1 MLLTPISHPAYRQA
15 GVEGRGVA
23 VQSQTLAPERKGEGA
38 GRQVKE
44 EMTQEKLDILEEAK
58 RVLRVEAHSILD
70 LVERI
75 DESFSRAVEL
85 LYQCKGRVVL
95 MGMGKSGLVGRK
107 IASTF
112 ASTGTPA
119 FFLHP
124 AEGVNGD
131 FGMLAKEDVVIAIS
145 KSGETRELLEVL
157 PLIKRYGNRFITLT
171 GNFNSTLAKA
181 GDVCLSIHVKEEACP
196 MGLAPTAS
204 TTATLALGDALA
216 VALMGKKGF
225 KEEDFALLHPG
236 GTLGKRLLL
245 KVEDLMHI
253 GEAFPMVSEKAL
265 MKDAIFEITSKRL
278 GATGVC
284 NGEGHLVGVITDG
297 DLRRALEKFSDLL
310 HRKASEVMTR
320 NPKWIEKDALAAK
333 AVQRME
339 EYSITSL
346 FIFNRTGDKV
356 PVGIIHLHD
365 LLKAG
370 VV

>member
-1 MLLTPISHPAYRQA
+1 MN
-15 GVEGRGVA
+15 VV
-23 VQSQTLAPERKGEGA
+23 
-38 GRQVKE
+38 
-44 EMTQEKLDILEEAK
+44 DEAR
-58 RVLRVEAHSILD
+58 RVLKIEAQSILD
-70 LVERI
+70 LSERV
-75 DESFSRAVEL
+75 DEHFSTAVDL
-85 LYQCKGRVVL
+85 LFHCKGKVVL

-131 FGMLAKEDVVIAIS
+131 YGMLAKEDIVIAIS
-145 KSGETRELLEVL
+145 NSGETRELLDVL
-157 PLIKRYGNRFITLT
+157 PLIKRYGNRLIALT
-171 GNFNSTLAKA
+171 GNMNSSLAKA
-181 GDVCLSIHVKEEACP
+181 GDVYLNIHVKEEACP
-196 MGLAPTAS
+196 LGLAPTAS

-216 VALMGKKGF
+216 IVLMIKKGF
-225 KEEDFALLHPG
+225 DEKDFALLHPG

-245 KVEDLMHI
+245 KVEDLMHV
-253 GEAFPMVSEKAL
+253 GKAFPTVTEKTL
-265 MKDAIFEITSKRL
+265 MKDVIFEITSKRL
-278 GATGVC
+278 GVTAVC
-284 NGEGHLVGVITDG
+284 NGEGHLMGVVTDG
-297 DLRRALEKFSDLL
+297 DLRRALEKFNDLL
-310 HRKASEVMTR
+310 DRQASDVMTR

-346 FIFNRTGDKV
+346 FVFNQSGDKV

>member
-1 MLLTPISHPAYRQA
+1 
-15 GVEGRGVA
+15 
-23 VQSQTLAPERKGEGA
+23 
-38 GRQVKE
+38 
-44 EMTQEKLDILEEAK
+44 
-58 RVLRVEAHSILD
+58 
-70 LVERI
+70 
-75 DESFSRAVEL
+75 
-85 LYQCKGRVVL
+85 

-131 FGMLAKEDVVIAIS
+131 FGMLTKEDVVIAIS
-145 KSGETRELLEVL
+145 NSGETRELLDVL
-157 PLIKRYGNRFITLT
+157 PLIKRYGNRLIALT
-171 GNFNSTLAKA
+171 GNMNSNLGKA
-181 GDVCLSIHVKEEACP
+181 GDVSLNIHVKEEACP
-196 MGLAPTAS
+196 LGLAPTAS

-216 VALMGKKGF
+216 IVLMIKKGF
-225 KEEDFALLHPG
+225 DEKDFALLHPG

-245 KVEDLMHI
+245 KVEDLMHV
-253 GEAFPMVSEKAL
+253 GNAFPTVTEKTL

-278 GATGVC
+278 GVTAVC

-297 DLRRALEKFSDLL
+297 DLRRALEKFNDLL
-310 HRKASEVMTR
+310 GRQASDVMTR
-320 NPKWIEKDALAAK
+320 NPKWIEKGALAAK

-346 FIFNRTGDKV
+346 FVFNQLGDKV

>member
-1 MLLTPISHPAYRQA
+1 VI
-15 GVEGRGVA
+15 
-23 VQSQTLAPERKGEGA
+23 
-38 GRQVKE
+38 
-44 EMTQEKLDILEEAK
+44 DEAK
-58 RVLRVEAHSILD
+58 RVLRVEAQSILD
-70 LVERI
+70 LAERI
-75 DESFSRAVEL
+75 DENFSRAVEL
-85 LYQCKGRVVL
+85 LYHCKGKVVL

-145 KSGETRELLEVL
+145 NSGETRELLEVL
-157 PLIKRYGNRFITLT
+157 PLIKRYGNRLIALT
-171 GNFNSTLAKA
+171 GKVNSSLARA
-181 GDVCLSIHVKEEACP
+181 GDVCLNLSVKEEACP

-204 TTATLALGDALA
+204 TTATLAMGDALA
-216 VALMGKKGF
+216 IALMGKRGF
-225 KEEDFALLHPG
+225 DERDFALLHPG
-236 GTLGKRLLL
+236 GTLGKKLLL
-245 KVEDLMHI
+245 KVEDLMHV
-253 GEAFPMVSEKAL
+253 GKAFPMVTEKAL

-278 GATGVC
+278 GVTAVC

-297 DLRRALEKFSDLL
+297 DLRRALEKFNDLFQ
-310 HRKASEVMTR
+310 RETREVMTR

-346 FIFNRTGDKV
+346 FVFNQAGDKV

>member
-1 MLLTPISHPAYRQA
+1 
-15 GVEGRGVA
+15 
-23 VQSQTLAPERKGEGA
+23 
-38 GRQVKE
+38 
-44 EMTQEKLDILEEAK
+44 LDIVEEAK
-58 RVLRVEAHSILD
+58 RVLRVEAQSLFD
-70 LVERI
+70 LAERI
-75 DESFSRAVEL
+75 DEDFSRAVEL
-85 LYQCKGRVVL
+85 LYYCKGKVVI

-112 ASTGTPA
+112 ASTGTPS

-124 AEGVNGD
+124 AEGLNGD
-131 FGMLAKEDVVIAIS
+131 FGMLAKEDLIIAIS
-145 KSGETRELLEVL
+145 NSGETRELLEVL
-157 PLIKRYGNRFITLT
+157 PLIKRYGNRLITLT
-171 GNFNSTLAKA
+171 GNENSTLSKA
-181 GDVCLSIHVKEEACP
+181 GDVNLDIRVKEEACP
-196 MGLAPTAS
+196 LGLAPTSS

-216 VALMGKKGF
+216 IALMGKKDF
-225 KEEDFALLHPG
+225 KKEDFAILHPG
-236 GTLGKRLLL
+236 GVLGKRLLL

-253 GEAFPMVSEKAL
+253 GNAFPKVSEKTL

-278 GATGVC
+278 GVTAVC
-284 NGEGHLVGVITDG
+284 NTEGHLMGVITDG
-297 DLRRALEKFSDLL
+297 DLRRALEKFSDLFD
-310 HRKASEVMTR
+310 REAFEVMTK

-346 FIFNRTGDKV
+346 FVFKKTGDKV

>member
-1 MLLTPISHPAYRQA
+1 LDYATLLR
-15 GVEGRGVA
+15 
-23 VQSQTLAPERKGEGA
+23 LKERDE
-38 GRQVKE
+38 V
-44 EMTQEKLDILEEAK
+44 DVIEEAK

-70 LVERI
+70 LAERI
-75 DESFSRAVEL
+75 DEDFLQAVQI
-85 LYQCKGRVVL
+85 LYNCKGRIVL
-95 MGMGKSGLVGRK
+95 MGMGKSGLVARK

-119 FFLHP
+119 FFIHP

-131 FGMLAKEDVVIAIS
+131 FGMLTKEDVVIAIS
-145 KSGETRELLEVL
+145 NSGETRELLEVL
-157 PLIKRYGNRFITLT
+157 PLIKRYGNRLIALT
-171 GNFNSTLAKA
+171 GNLKSTLAKA
-181 GDVCLSIHVKEEACP
+181 GDVCLNIHVKEEACP
-196 MGLAPTAS
+196 FGLAPTAS

-216 VALMGKKGF
+216 VTLMEERGF
-225 KEEDFALLHPG
+225 MEKDFALLHPG
-236 GTLGKRLLL
+236 GALGKKLLL
-245 KVEDLMHI
+245 KVEDLMHS
-253 GEAFPMVSEKAL
+253 GEAFPMVSEKTL

-278 GATGVC
+278 GVTGVC
-284 NGEGHLVGVITDG
+284 DREGHLVGVITDG
-297 DLRRALEKFSDLL
+297 DLRRALEKLSDLL
-310 HRKASEVMTR
+310 NREASAVMTK

-346 FIFNRTGDKV
+346 FVFNSVGDKV

>member
-1 MLLTPISHPAYRQA
+1 VKGGT
-15 GVEGRGVA
+15 
-23 VQSQTLAPERKGEGA
+23 ER
-38 GRQVKE
+38 RSDQVNVV
-44 EMTQEKLDILEEAK
+44 DEAR
-58 RVLRVEAHSILD
+58 RVLKIEAQSILD
-70 LVERI
+70 LSERV
-75 DESFSRAVEL
+75 DEHFSTAVDL
-85 LYQCKGRVVL
+85 LFHCKGKVVL

-131 FGMLAKEDVVIAIS
+131 YGMLAKEDIVIAIS
-145 KSGETRELLEVL
+145 NSGETRELLDVL
-157 PLIKRYGNRFITLT
+157 PLIKRYGNRLIALT
-171 GNFNSTLAKA
+171 GNMNSSLAKA
-181 GDVCLSIHVKEEACP
+181 GDVYLNIHVKEEACP
-196 MGLAPTAS
+196 LGLAPTAS

-216 VALMGKKGF
+216 IVLMIKKGF
-225 KEEDFALLHPG
+225 DEKDFALLHPG

-245 KVEDLMHI
+245 KVEDLMHV
-253 GEAFPMVSEKAL
+253 GKAFPTVTEKTL
-265 MKDAIFEITSKRL
+265 MKDVIFEITSKRL
-278 GATGVC
+278 GVTAVC
-284 NGEGHLVGVITDG
+284 NGEGHLMGVITDG
-297 DLRRALEKFSDLL
+297 DLRRALEKFNDLL
-310 HRKASEVMTR
+310 DRQASDVMTR

-346 FIFNRTGDKV
+346 FVFNQSGDKV

>member
-1 MLLTPISHPAYRQA
+1 
-15 GVEGRGVA
+15 
-23 VQSQTLAPERKGEGA
+23 
-38 GRQVKE
+38 
-44 EMTQEKLDILEEAK
+44 LDIVKEAK
-58 RVLRVEAHSILD
+58 RVLRVEAQSLLD
-70 LVERI
+70 LAERI
-75 DESFSRAVEL
+75 DENFSQAIEL
-85 LYQCKGRVVL
+85 LYQCKGKVVL

-145 KSGETRELLEVL
+145 NSGETRELLEVL
-157 PLIKRYGNRFITLT
+157 PLIKRYGNRLITLI
-171 GNFNSTLAKA
+171 GNTQSTLAKA
-181 GDVCLSIHVKEEACP
+181 GDVNLDIRVKEEACP
-196 MGLAPTAS
+196 LGLAPTAS
-204 TTATLALGDALA
+204 TTATLAMGDALA
-216 VALMGKKGF
+216 IALMGKKDF
-225 KEEDFALLHPG
+225 KKEDFAILHPG
-236 GTLGKRLLL
+236 GSLGKKLLL
-245 KVEDLMHI
+245 KVEDLMHV
-253 GEAFPMVSEKAL
+253 GKASPMISEKTL
-265 MKDAIFEITSKRL
+265 MKDALFEITSKRL
-278 GATGVC
+278 GVTGVC
-284 NGEGHLVGVITDG
+284 NAEGHLVGVITDG
-297 DLRRALEKFSDLL
+297 DLRRALEKFSDLFNREAL
-310 HRKASEVMTR
+310 EVMTR

-346 FIFNRTGDKV
+346 FVFNKAGDKV